1 LNLFK
6 IELKNRLRL
15 LRKLL
20 YVDSQGLVLQKGRI
34 ACEIDSLDEIVSTE
48 LIVDGIFQDL
58 DPAQTA
64 ALVSCLQLD
73 QEKRGPSVPKE
84 IENQFGKEI
93 RFTVLRVLS
102 QDSASLK
109 STARNVAELTAE
121 CDMPVNVEDY
131 VNQFSGTMAAI
142 VLDWCRGTSFSE
154 LCGKYKTVFEGSIIR
169 NLRRL
174 QEVSFIQIPVL
185 AS

>member
-84 IENQFGKEI
+84 IENQF
-93 RFTVLRVLS
+93 
-102 QDSASLK
+102 ASLK

-174 QEVSFIQIPVL
+174 QEVLLQL
-185 AS
+185 AEGAHSIGNETLQAQFEQAR